1 MMMPDAEIHS
11 SVTIQPSG
19 EVLYSKGYVY
29 TAADEIR
36 MTARDCAT

>member
-19 EVLYSKGYVY
+19 DVLYSKGYAYNV
-29 TAADEIR
+29 ADI
-36 MTARDCAT
+36 TCDGI